1 MKTAN
6 ELRNITNN
14 ARNAYAINLANKA
27 RAILDNSILPV
38 MVEEARKGND
48 NAFVRVNCTSC
59 WALIHNELASAGY
72 RASYKNNIVSIYW
85 RG

>member
-14 ARNAYAINLANKA
+14 ARNAHAINLANKA
-27 RAILDNSILPV
+27 CAILDNSILPV

-48 NAFVRVNCTSC
+48 CAFVRVNCTGC
-59 WALIHNELASAGY
+59 WTLIHNELASAGY
-72 RASYKNNIVSIYW
+72 RANYKNNIVSIYW